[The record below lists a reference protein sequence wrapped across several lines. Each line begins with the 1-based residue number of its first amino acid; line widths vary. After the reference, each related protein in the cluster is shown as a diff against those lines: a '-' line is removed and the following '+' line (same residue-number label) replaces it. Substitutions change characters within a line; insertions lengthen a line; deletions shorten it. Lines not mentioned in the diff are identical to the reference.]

1 MIGAA
6 DHELSKH
13 HNVTRVYCP
22 ISDPVFLCEWMRS
35 VHYKLICG
43 GRGELG
49 NVELSGGVRGW
60 SENGVIW
67 TVEMKCGVWSGEE
80 IERWSKK
87 KIKEKKGKT
96 KKT

>member
-1 MIGAA
+1 MFTIN
-6 DHELSKH
+6 S
-13 HNVTRVYCP
+13 
-22 ISDPVFLCEWMRS
+22 S
-35 VHYKLICG
+35 V
-43 GRGELG
+43 GEG
-49 NVELSGGVRGW
+49 ESWVMWSYRVELSGGVRGW

-87 KIKEKKGKT
+87 KIKENKGKT